1 LNDKHSQYANE
12 TDPWG
17 YDNGSDVYNSN
28 NFQGKDYR
36 KAAYETTEDRISQ
49 ELIAYPF
56 VNKTTSTES
65 GDAAGTT
72 YLFTWDVDNATEAV
86 GKGLTLTSE
95 EAILTADKF
104 AQGSK
109 IIRGYSVVYGKDE
122 TDVIAVEEN
131 RSGKFMFDSNRV
143 SKVAFNDNGELEVVF
158 VEAPETTVTAFVRVD
173 LEADFEGDSL
183 GEIQLIPTDYE
194 FRPRPT
200 TIGVSWSQL
209 SEITV
214 DASYGISMQ
223 DLLVE
228 YAAEAIR
235 VNLDYRSFK
244 MAYQIAK
251 TNGANYYVTFTA
263 SNKNS
268 DGVIDMDHY
277 IHNAQTIISSIYTLS
292 DSMLNEIN
300 RGGVSRIV
308 AGPSAGTYLRLSGAF
323 DGKGRQPNIGIH
335 QVGELEGIPVFKAP
349 SSIIPTDEMLCVWKN
364 DANEGD
370 VAIAFG
376 TLVPFMSTGVI
387 QRKNFYKE
395 AGLAS
400 YADSKVLNQK
410 YLGII
415 KILGLKD
422 MTKN

>member
-1 LNDKHSQYANE
+1 MSIKYIRPVYSKTQNGKDLNDKHSQYANE
-12 TDPWG
+12 EDPWG
-17 YDNGSDVYNSN
+17 YENGSDTYNSQ
-28 NFQGKDYR
+28 NFSGKDYR
-36 KAAYETTEDRISQ
+36 KAIYETTEDRVSQ

-56 VNKTTSTES
+56 VSKGATEES
-65 GDAAGTT
+65 GATTGTT
-72 YLFTWDVDNATEAV
+72 YLFTYNADNATDAV

-95 EAILTADKF
+95 EALLTAEKF
-104 AQGSK
+104 GNGSK

-131 RSGKFMFDSNRV
+131 RSGKFMFDSTRV
-143 SKVAFNDNGELEVVF
+143 SKVAFNDAGELEVVF
-158 VEAPETTVTAFVRVD
+158 IEEPETTVTAFVRVD

-223 DLLVE
+223 DMLVE

-235 VNLDYRSFK
+235 VNLDNRSFR

-263 SNKNS
+263 SNKNA
-268 DGVIDMDHY
+268 DGTFDMDHY
-277 IHNAQTIISSIYTLS
+277 IHNAQTIISSIDTLS

-300 RGGVSRIV
+300 FKS
-308 AGPSAGTYLRLSGAF
+308 LNDL
-323 DGKGRQPNIGIH
+323 K
-335 QVGELEGIPVFKAP
+335 VFK
-349 SSIIPTDEMLCVWKN
+349 TLNLRK
-364 DANEGD
+364 
-370 VAIAFG
+370 IA
-376 TLVPFMSTGVI
+376 
-387 QRKNFYKE
+387 
-395 AGLAS
+395 
-400 YADSKVLNQK
+400 
-410 YLGII
+410 
-415 KILGLKD
+415 
-422 MTKN
+422 

>member
-1 LNDKHSQYANE
+1 MESAKDSIKYIKPVYSKTQNGKDLNDKHSQYANE

-17 YDNGSDVYNSN
+17 YENGSDVYNSN

-36 KAAYETTEDRISQ
+36 KAAYETTEDRASQ

-56 VNKTTSTES
+56 VNKTENTES
-65 GDAAGTT
+65 GTGTGAT

-95 EAILTADKF
+95 EAILTAEKF
-104 AQGSK
+104 VNGSK

-131 RSGKFMFDSNRV
+131 RSGKFMFDQNRV

-158 VEAPETTVTAFVRVD
+158 TEAPETTVTAFVRVD

-209 SEITV
+209 AEITV

-263 SNKNS
+263 SNKNA

-277 IHNAQTIISSIYTLS
+277 IHNAQTIISSIDTLS
-292 DSMLNEIN
+292 DSMLNEID
-300 RGGVSRIV
+300 
-308 AGPSAGTYLRLSGAF
+308 LSLNY
-323 DGKGRQPNIGIH
+323 K
-335 QVGELEGIPVFKAP
+335 
-349 SSIIPTDEMLCVWKN
+349 
-364 DANEGD
+364 
-370 VAIAFG
+370 IA
-376 TLVPFMSTGVI
+376 
-387 QRKNFYKE
+387 
-395 AGLAS
+395 
-400 YADSKVLNQK
+400 
-410 YLGII
+410 
-415 KILGLKD
+415 
-422 MTKN
+422 